1 MLAAEVYNVG
11 KQAKVEYNIIN
22 KLVSMV
28 SFLEQIII
36 LLNMYCLYLQRR
48 FRSLGISLSL
58 QRIRTGSDGVSS
70 FQARIDKLV
79 GTAEL
84 LWQYISELEF
94 SYDLDTGLSVL
105 YMSFYLVLIYS
116 QRKVPL
122 KICIAFD
129 NSVVF
134 VSKLKSM
141 S

>member
-22 KLVSMV
+22 KLVSLV

-70 FQARIDKLV
+70 FQARVDKLV

-122 KICIAFD
+122 KIHIAFD